1 MVSSIASSYCTRT
14 VVAAVLALTRLV
26 LEEVAIEA
34 VPSPSQVLH
43 DYLWLCML
51 LQEMAWADW

>member
-1 MVSSIASSYCTRT
+1 
-14 VVAAVLALTRLV
+14 VAAVLALTRLV

-51 LQEMAWADW
+51 LQEMAWSNW